1 MEIWNWVEKLQ
12 DDLGEAGQPQNAQL
26 LTRLTDHICDLQ
38 IERAE
43 ALLPEARAL
52 GKTLANPWLEV
63 FVGHWEM
70 RNRVGNLCEGE
81 RALSD
86 AVTLFERAHRAD
98 AVECPQSVCVTQ
110 DLAACYAN
118 IDGPGWVEER
128 IEVCEETLGRIDPS
142 WSCYQCLSCEKAD
155 ALLDDG
161 RGEAALHYLEE
172 QSQTIL
178 AHGAQIYDG
187 VPDMRISILLSLGR
201 AEEALALIEQR
212 EREAARE
219 GAEWANCSQP
229 RRLQKARALALLHR
243 DDEALEAFLP
253 WREVAP
259 RYRMHWLRAVVVL
272 VSRTPE
278 RNTWDLGSRLQVML
292 DHYAQVGAHRILID
306 AAEMAIALAL
316 QRGAVWTAR
325 GHLALA
331 RAHVPKLRQ
340 DRGATQLLDR
350 LALRIETAPAG
361 EAAPVPAAQLLEWLE
376 AQAEDV
382 VRNPEREAQWL
393 LQAVAERPDD
403 AELVDTTAS
412 ALSACSAD
420 DEAITL
426 LWAFV
431 QRHADRE
438 TSPTFRLMN
447 LLLGRGDDAGMRRL
461 AQLYRP
467 LVPVA
472 ALWCEAQLAQR
483 LADWPALEQACTAL
497 LELSPGSHGAR
508 GLLGRMYLNTG
519 RFAEAAEVYRQLTEL
534 MEEPRSAH
542 WDHMTAASAAQQW
555 EAVRASAL
563 AIGMELSSTSGV
575 VEENWGWVIVRCV
588 DDGEAAEY
596 YARRTGPVTARI
608 LENAPAHRR
617 QHVGDWVVFDAELL
631 YPPPEDEAER
641 ERFVPTYAQVHV
653 LQAGGYGSSWLVDGV
668 HPGEPAIEALREE
681 IEARGWKLW
690 VHSRD
695 DYHVIDPQHPDAFD
709 PEDAGTGLPGVL
721 FTVALPEAAAPLE
734 LHRALLA
741 ATAQWPH
748 TMCWLRLAEACDQD
762 PRPHLDAVERYGL

>member
-172 QSQTIL
+172 QSQTIV
-178 AHGAQIYDG
+178 AHGGQIYDG

-292 DHYAQVGAHRILID
+292 DHYVQVGAHRILID
-306 AAEMAIALAL
+306 AAEMAIELAL

-325 GHLALA
+325 RHLALA

-350 LALRIETAPAG
+350 LAMRIETAPAG
-361 EAAPVPAAQLLEWLE
+361 EAPPVPAAQLLEWLE

-412 ALSACSAD
+412 ALSACAAD

-497 LELSPGSHGAR
+497 LDLSPSSHGAR

-596 YARRTGPVTARI
+596 YARRSGPVTARI

-617 QHVGDWVVFDAELL
+617 QHVGEWVVFDAELL

-695 DYHVIDPQHPDAFD
+695 EYHVIDPEHPDAFD
-709 PEDAGTGLPGVL
+709 PEDASTGLPGVL

>member
-178 AHGAQIYDG
+178 AHGGQIYDG

-306 AAEMAIALAL
+306 AAEMAIELAL

-325 GHLALA
+325 RHLALA

-361 EAAPVPAAQLLEWLE
+361 EAPPVPAAQLLEWLE

-412 ALSACSAD
+412 ALSACAAD
-420 DEAITL
+420 DEAIAL

-431 QRHADRE
+431 QRHAERE

-563 AIGMELSSTSGV
+563 AIGMELSNTSGV
-575 VEENWGWVIVRCV
+575 VEESWGWVIVRCV

-709 PEDAGTGLPGVL
+709 PEDASTGLPGVL
-721 FTVALPEAAAPLE
+721 FTVALPETAAPLE

>member
-12 DDLGEAGQPQNAQL
+12 DDLGQAGQPQNAQL

-81 RALSD
+81 RALGD
-86 AVTLFERAHRAD
+86 AVALFERAHRAD

-118 IDGPGWVEER
+118 IDGPGWVQER

-142 WSCYQCLSCEKAD
+142 WSCFQCLSCEKAD

-161 RGEAALHYLEE
+161 RGEAALSYLD
-172 QSQTIL
+172 QQAQTIV
-178 AHGAQIYDG
+178 AHGGQIYDG
-187 VPDMRISILLSLGR
+187 VPDMRISILLALGR
-201 AEEALALIEQR
+201 AEEALALVEER

-243 DDEALEAFLP
+243 DEEALEAFLP

-272 VSRTPE
+272 VSHAPE
-278 RNTWDLGSRLQVML
+278 RNNWLLGSRLQVML

-306 AAEMAIALAL
+306 TAEMAIDLAL

-325 GHLALA
+325 RHLALA
-331 RAHVPKLRQ
+331 RAHLPKLQQ
-340 DRGATQLLDR
+340 DRGATQLLER
-350 LALRIETAPAG
+350 LAVRIDTAPAG
-361 EAAPVPAAQLLEWLE
+361 EPAPVPTAQLLEWLDG
-376 AQAEDV
+376 QADDV
-382 VRNPEREAQWL
+382 VRDPEREAQWL
-393 LQAVAERPDD
+393 LHAVAEQPDD
-403 AELVDTTAS
+403 ADLVDATAS
-412 ALSACSAD
+412 ALSACAAD

-447 LLLGRGDDAGMRRL
+447 LLLGSGDDAGMRRL

-472 ALWCEAQLAQR
+472 ALWCDAQLAQR
-483 LADWPALEQACTAL
+483 LADWPALEQACVAL

-508 GLLGRMYLNTG
+508 GLLARMYLNTG
-519 RFAEAAEVYRQLTEL
+519 RFAEAAAVQQQLIAS
-534 MEEPRSAH
+534 MEEPRAAY
-542 WDHMTAASAAQQW
+542 WDHMTAASAAQDW
-555 EAVRASAL
+555 DAVRASAQ

-588 DDGEAAEY
+588 DDGEMAEY

-608 LENAPAHRR
+608 VENAPAHRR
-617 QHVGDWVVFDAELL
+617 QHVRDWVVFDAELL

-653 LQAGGYGSSWLVDGV
+653 LQPGGYGNSWLVDGV
-668 HPGEPAIEALREE
+668 HPGEQAIDALRED
-681 IEARGWKLW
+681 IEARGWTLW
-690 VHSRD
+690 LHSRD
-695 DYHVIDPQHPDAFD
+695 DYRVTDPQQPDAFD
-709 PEDAGTGLPGVL
+709 AEDAGSGLPGVL
-721 FTVALPEAAAPLE
+721 FTVALPETVAALE

-748 TMCWLRLAEACDQD
+748 PMCWLRLAEACDQD
-762 PRPHLDAVERYGL
+762 TQPHLDAVERYRL

>member
-26 LTRLTDHICDLQ
+26 LTRLTDHVCDLQ

-118 IDGPGWVEER
+118 IDGPGWVQER

-161 RGEAALHYLEE
+161 RGEAALSYLER

-178 AHGAQIYDG
+178 AHGGQIYDG

-201 AEEALALIEQR
+201 AEDALALIEQR

-259 RYRMHWLRAVVVL
+259 RYRLHWLRAAVVL
-272 VSRTPE
+272 VSRQPE

-292 DHYAQVGAHRILID
+292 DHYAQVGAHRMLID
-306 AAEMAIALAL
+306 AAEMAIELAL

-325 GHLALA
+325 RHLALA

-340 DRGATQLLDR
+340 DRGVTQLLDG
-350 LALRIETAPAG
+350 LAVRIETAPAG
-361 EAAPVPAAQLLEWLE
+361 EPALVPAEQLLAWLD

-382 VRNPEREAQWL
+382 ARNPEREAQWL

-412 ALSACSAD
+412 ALSACAAD
-420 DEAITL
+420 DEAIAL

-447 LLLGRGDDAGMRRL
+447 LLLGRGDEAGLRRL

-497 LELSPGSHGAR
+497 LALSPGSHGAR

-519 RFAEAAEVYRQLTEL
+519 RFAEATEVYRQLTEL

-542 WDHMTAASAAQQW
+542 WDHMTSASAAQQW
-555 EAVRASAL
+555 DAVRASAL
-563 AIGMELSSTSGV
+563 ALGMELSSTSGV
-575 VEENWGWVIVRCV
+575 VEETWGWVIVRCV
-588 DDGEAAEY
+588 DDGEVAEY

-608 LENAPAHRR
+608 VENAPAHRR

-641 ERFVPTYAQVHV
+641 ERFVPTYAKVHM

-668 HPGEPAIEALREE
+668 HPGEQAIEALRQD

-690 VHSRD
+690 LHSRD
-695 DYHVIDPQHPDAFD
+695 EYRVVDPEHAEAFD
-709 PEDAGTGLPGVL
+709 PEDANTGLQGVL
-721 FTVALPEAAAPLE
+721 FTVALPEAVLPLE
-734 LHRALLA
+734 LHRVLLA
-741 ATAQWPH
+741 TTAHWAHP
-748 TMCWLRLAEACDQD
+748 MCWLRLAEACDQD

>member
-178 AHGAQIYDG
+178 AHGGQIYDG

-306 AAEMAIALAL
+306 AAEMAIELAL

-325 GHLALA
+325 RHLALA

-350 LALRIETAPAG
+350 LAMRIETAPAG

-412 ALSACSAD
+412 ASSACAAD
-420 DEAITL
+420 DEAIAL

-668 HPGEPAIEALREE
+668 HPGEPAVEALREE
-681 IEARGWKLW
+681 IEAGGWKLW

-709 PEDAGTGLPGVL
+709 PEDASTGLPGVL
-721 FTVALPEAAAPLE
+721 FTVALPETAAPLE

-748 TMCWLRLAEACDQD
+748 TMCRLRLAEACDQD
-762 PRPHLDAVERYGL
+762 PRPHLEAVERYGL

>member
-81 RALSD
+81 RALGD
-86 AVTLFERAHRAD
+86 AVSLFERAHRPD

-128 IEVCEETLGRIDPS
+128 IEVCEETLARIDPS

-161 RGEAALHYLEE
+161 RGDAALAYLEQ
-172 QSQTIL
+172 QSGTIL
-178 AHGAQIYDG
+178 AHGGEIYDG
-187 VPDMRISILLSLGR
+187 VPDMRISILLALGR
-201 AEEALALIEQR
+201 AAEALELVEQR

-229 RRLQKARALALLHR
+229 RQLQKTRALALLGR
-243 DDEALEAFLP
+243 DEEAMQALLP
-253 WREVAP
+253 WRDVAP
-259 RYRMHWLRAVVVL
+259 RYRLHWLRAVAVL
-272 VSRTPE
+272 VSRAPE
-278 RNTWDLGSRLQVML
+278 RNSWDLGSRVQTML
-292 DHYAQVGAHRILID
+292 DHYAQVGAHRILIE
-306 AAEMAIALAL
+306 AAELAIGMAL

-325 GHLALA
+325 RHLALA
-331 RAHVPKLRQ
+331 RAHVPKLRL
-340 DRGATQLLDR
+340 DRGATELLNT
-350 LALRIETAPAG
+350 LAARID
-361 EAAPVPAAQLLEWLE
+361 AAPVSAPPPAPADQLLAWLS
-376 AQAEDV
+376 AQDQESA
-382 VRNPEREAQWL
+382 RNPEQEAQWL

-403 AELVDTTAS
+403 AELVDTAAS
-412 ALSACSAD
+412 ALSACAAD
-420 DEAITL
+420 EDAIAS
-426 LWAFV
+426 LWQFV

-447 LLLGRGDDAGMRRL
+447 LLLGRGDEAGVRRL
-461 AQLYRP
+461 AQLYRAQ
-467 LVPVA
+467 VPVA

-497 LELSPGSHGAR
+497 LALSPSSHGAR
-508 GLLGRMYLNTG
+508 GLLARMYLNTG
-519 RFAEAAEVYRQLTEL
+519 RFAEAADVYRQLIEL
-534 MEEPRSAH
+534 LEEPRSAY
-542 WDHMTAASAAQQW
+542 WDHMTAASAAQDW
-555 EAVRASAL
+555 DAVRASAQ

-575 VEENWGWVIVRCV
+575 VEETWGWVIIRCIE
-588 DDGEAAEY
+588 DGEVAEY

-608 LENAPAHRR
+608 VENAPSQRR
-617 QHVGDWVVFDAELL
+617 QHVGDWVVFDAELV

-641 ERFVPTYAQVHV
+641 ERFVPTYPQVHV
-653 LQAGGYGSSWLVDGV
+653 LQAGGYGNSWLVDGV
-668 HPGEPAIEALREE
+668 HPGEPAIDALRKD
-681 IEARGWKLW
+681 IEARGWTLW

-695 DYHVIDPQHPDAFD
+695 DYRLIDPDNADAFD
-709 PEDAGTGLPGVL
+709 AEDPQSGLPGVL
-721 FTVALPEAAAPLE
+721 FTVALPEAVPPLE
-734 LHRALLA
+734 LHRALVM
-741 ATAQWPH
+741 ATAGWPH
-748 TMCWLRLAEACDQD
+748 RMCWMRLAEACDQD
-762 PRPHLDAVERYGL
+762 TTPHMQAIERYGL

>member
-178 AHGAQIYDG
+178 AHGGQIYDG

-306 AAEMAIALAL
+306 AAEMAIELAL

-325 GHLALA
+325 RHLALA

-350 LALRIETAPAG
+350 LAMGIETAPAG

-412 ALSACSAD
+412 ALSACAAD

-555 EAVRASAL
+555 DAVRASAL

>member
-12 DDLGEAGQPQNAQL
+12 DDLSEAGQSQNAQL

-81 RALSD
+81 RALGD

-118 IDGPGWVEER
+118 VDGPGWVDER
-128 IEVCEETLGRIDPS
+128 IEVCDETLARIDPS

-161 RGEAALHYLEE
+161 RGEAALEYLER
-172 QSQTIL
+172 QSQAIV
-178 AHGAQIYDG
+178 AHGGEIYDG

-201 AEEALALIEQR
+201 AEEALTLIEQR

-219 GAEWANCSQP
+219 GVEWANCSQP
-229 RRLQKARALALLHR
+229 RRLQKARALALLYR
-243 DDEALEAFLP
+243 DDDALDALLP

-259 RYRMHWLRAVVVL
+259 RYRMHWLRAVAVL
-272 VSRTPE
+272 AARSHE
-278 RNTWDLGSRLQVML
+278 RNTWDLGGRLQAML
-292 DHYAQVGAHRILID
+292 DHYAQVGAHRILIE
-306 AAEMAIALAL
+306 AAELAIELAL
-316 QRGAVWTAR
+316 LRGAVWTAR
-325 GHLALA
+325 RHLALA
-331 RAHVPKLRQ
+331 RAHLPRLRR
-340 DRGATQLLDR
+340 DCGAAQLLDG
-350 LALRIETAPAG
+350 LAARIEAAPVG
-361 EAAPVPAAQLLEWLE
+361 EPMPVPAAQLLEWLNGQGE
-376 AQAEDV
+376 RI
-382 VRNPEREAQWL
+382 VRNPEREAHWL

-412 ALSACSAD
+412 ALSACAAD
-420 DEAITL
+420 EQAIAL
-426 LWAFV
+426 LWGFV

-438 TSPTFRLMN
+438 TGPTFRLMN
-447 LLLGRGDDAGMRRL
+447 LLLSCGDEAGVRRL

-467 LVPVA
+467 QLPVV

-497 LELSPGSHGAR
+497 LERSPDSHGAR
-508 GLLGRMYLNTG
+508 GLLARMYLETG
-519 RFAEAAEVYRQLTEL
+519 RFADAAAAYRQLTVL
-534 MEEPRSAH
+534 MDEPRSAH
-542 WDHMTAASAAQQW
+542 WDHLTAASAAQDW
-555 EAVRASAL
+555 PAVRASAQAL
-563 AIGMELSSTSGV
+563 GMQLSSSEGV
-575 VEENWGWVIVRCV
+575 VEEDWGWVIVRCV
-588 DDGEAAEY
+588 DDGEAVEY
-596 YARRTGPVTARI
+596 CARRTGPVTARI
-608 LENAPAHRR
+608 VENAPAHRR

-631 YPPPEDEAER
+631 HALPEDPDER

-653 LQAGGYGSSWLVDGV
+653 LQAGGYGSSWLVDGA
-668 HPGEPAIEALREE
+668 HPGEEAIEALRAD
-681 IEARGWKLW
+681 IQARGWKLW

-695 DYHVIDPQHPDAFD
+695 DYRVIDPAEPDAFD
-709 PEDAGTGLPGVL
+709 PERADSGLQGVL
-721 FTVALPEAAAPLE
+721 FTVALPEAVAPLE
-734 LHRALLA
+734 LHGALLVLLA
-741 ATAQWPH
+741 RWPH
-748 TMCWLRLAEACDQD
+748 PMCWLRLAEASDQD
-762 PRPHLDAVERYGL
+762 LRPHLDVLERYGL

>member
-178 AHGAQIYDG
+178 AHGGQIYDG

-306 AAEMAIALAL
+306 AAEMAIELAL

-325 GHLALA
+325 RHLALA

-350 LALRIETAPAG
+350 LAMRIETAPAG
-361 EAAPVPAAQLLEWLE
+361 EAPPVPAAQLLEWLE

-412 ALSACSAD
+412 ALSACAAD

-681 IEARGWKLW
+681 IEACGWKLW

-709 PEDAGTGLPGVL
+709 PEDASTGLPGVL

-762 PRPHLDAVERYGL
+762 PRPHLEAVERYGL

>member
-325 GHLALA
+325 RHLALA

-412 ALSACSAD
+412 ALSACAAD

-483 LADWPALEQACTAL
+483 LADWPALEQACTAA
-497 LELSPGSHGAR
+497 GIVAR
-508 GLLGRMYLNTG
+508 LAWRT
-519 RFAEAAEVYRQLTEL
+519 RFAG
-534 MEEPRSAH
+534 AH
-542 WDHMTAASAAQQW
+542 VSQ
-555 EAVRASAL
+555 
-563 AIGMELSSTSGV
+563 
-575 VEENWGWVIVRCV
+575 
-588 DDGEAAEY
+588 
-596 YARRTGPVTARI
+596 
-608 LENAPAHRR
+608 
-617 QHVGDWVVFDAELL
+617 
-631 YPPPEDEAER
+631 
-641 ERFVPTYAQVHV
+641 
-653 LQAGGYGSSWLVDGV
+653 
-668 HPGEPAIEALREE
+668 
-681 IEARGWKLW
+681 
-690 VHSRD
+690 
-695 DYHVIDPQHPDAFD
+695 
-709 PEDAGTGLPGVL
+709 
-721 FTVALPEAAAPLE
+721 
-734 LHRALLA
+734 HRALCRSGRGLPA
-741 ATAQWPH
+741 ADRADGRAALCALGSHDRGQCGAAVGGSACLGAGDRHGAEQHQRCGRRELGLGDRALCGRRRGGRVLRAPH
-748 TMCWLRLAEACDQD
+748 RPGHRAHPRKRACASASAC
-762 PRPHLDAVERYGL
+762 R

>member
-38 IERAE
+38 IDRAE

-81 RALSD
+81 RALGD
-86 AVTLFERAHRAD
+86 AVALFERAHRAD

-128 IEVCEETLGRIDPS
+128 IEVCDETLGRIDPS

-161 RGEAALHYLEE
+161 RGDAALQYLEQ
-172 QSQTIL
+172 QSQAIL
-178 AHGAQIYDG
+178 DHGGEIYDG
-187 VPDMRISILLSLGR
+187 VPDMRISILLALGR
-201 AEEALALIEQR
+201 AQEALALVEQR
-212 EREAARE
+212 ERDAARE

-229 RRLQKARALALLHR
+229 RRLQKARALALLQR
-243 DDEALEAFLP
+243 DDEAMEALLP
-253 WREVAP
+253 WREIAP
-259 RYRMHWLRAVVVL
+259 RYRLHWLRAVAVL
-272 VSRTPE
+272 VARAPE
-278 RNTWDLGSRLQVML
+278 RNSWDLGSRVQQML
-292 DHYAQVGAHRILID
+292 DHYAQVGAHRILIE
-306 AAEMAIALAL
+306 AAELAIGLAL

-325 GHLALA
+325 RHLALA
-331 RAHVPKLRQ
+331 RAHLPKLRQ
-340 DRGATQLLDR
+340 DRGAT
-350 LALRIETAPAG
+350 LALDGWAARIAAVSVG
-361 EAAPVPAAQLLEWLE
+361 EESPVAAAQLLEWLN
-376 AQAEDV
+376 AQGDDV

-393 LQAVAERPDD
+393 LQAVTDCPDD

-412 ALSACSAD
+412 ALSACAAD
-420 DEAITL
+420 EEAIAL
-426 LWAFV
+426 LWSFV

-447 LLLGRGDDAGMRRL
+447 LLLGRGDEAGVRRL

-467 LVPVA
+467 QAPVA

-483 LADWPALEQACTAL
+483 LGDWPALEQACTAL

-508 GLLGRMYLNTG
+508 GLLARMYLDTG
-519 RFAEAAEVYRQLTEL
+519 RFAEAAAVYRQLTEL
-534 MEEPRSAH
+534 LEEPRSAH
-542 WDHMTAASAAQQW
+542 WDHMTAASAAQDW
-555 EAVRASAL
+555 DAVRASAQ
-563 AIGMELSSTSGV
+563 AIGMELSSTGGV
-575 VEENWGWVIVRCV
+575 VEETWGWVIIRCM
-588 DDGEAAEY
+588 DDGEVAEY

-608 LENAPAHRR
+608 VENAPAHRR

-653 LQAGGYGSSWLVDGV
+653 LQPGGYANSWLVDGV
-668 HPGEPAIEALREE
+668 HPGDEVIEAMRADLEM
-681 IEARGWKLW
+681 RGWKMWL
-690 VHSRD
+690 HSRD
-695 DYHVIDPQHPDAFD
+695 DYRVVDPDHPDAFD
-709 PEDAGTGLPGVL
+709 PEDATSGLPGVL
-721 FTVALPEAAAPLE
+721 FTVALPENVAPQE
-734 LHRALLA
+734 LHRVLRC
-741 ATAQWPH
+741 TTSRWSHP
-748 TMCWLRLAEACDQD
+748 MCWLRLAEACGQD
-762 PRPHLDAVERYGL
+762 PQPHLDAVERYGL